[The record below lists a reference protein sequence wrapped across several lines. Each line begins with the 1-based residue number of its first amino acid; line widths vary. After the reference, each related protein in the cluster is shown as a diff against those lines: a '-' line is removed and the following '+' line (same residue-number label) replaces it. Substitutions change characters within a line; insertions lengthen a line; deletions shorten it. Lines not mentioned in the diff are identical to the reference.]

1 MNRLKQISIILLA
14 LIFMGLTACG
24 GGGTSNN
31 GGTGTLSLSLTD
43 ATTDKYKAIYITIDD
58 IQIHLGGNE
67 NSANNWTSIEMPES
81 PMTLD
86 LLQLVNGLREDLGS
100 VDLPA
105 GRYTQLR
112 MILGRTPDD
121 SLNLV
126 SRSHPY
132 ANYTI
137 DQSDRVQIHELKIP
151 SAFNTGLKIVNGFTI
166 GAGETTELVLDFDAC
181 RSVVEAGSS
190 GNRML
195 NPTIKVAE
203 IQEYSIIQGIVY
215 DAGGTIED
223 GGVEGALV
231 SLQIYDGNA
240 ADLKDRVVVETST
253 ITDEFGYYTI
263 FAKPGDYQMVVYK
276 SGKHPENI
284 EISAFSGLAPDKNF
298 PLADANAETVSGNVA
313 IDGATDEQYATLS
326 FRRAIDTEEI
336 EIASVNI
343 VNGATYSL
351 RLPAGNYKVI
361 ASSFGHTSMEYRIT
375 VTGNSTT
382 NQDIHF

>member
-1 MNRLKQISIILLA
+1 MSTLLIA
-14 LIFMGLTACG
+14 LIFMGVAACG
-24 GGGTSNN
+24 GGGTSND

-43 ATTDKYKAIYITIDD
+43 ATTDQYKAIYITIDD
-58 IQIHLGGNE
+58 IQVHLGGDE
-67 NSANNWTSIEMPES
+67 NSANSWTSIEMPER

-86 LLQLVNGLREDLGS
+86 LLQLINGLREDLGS

-105 GRYTQLR
+105 GQYTQFR

-121 SLNLV
+121 SLNLL

-137 DQSDRVQIHELKIP
+137 DRSDPVQSHELKIP

-166 GAGETTELVLDFDAC
+166 VAGETTELVLDFDAC
-181 RSVVEAGSS
+181 KSIVEAGSS

-195 NPTIKVAE
+195 KPTIKVAE
-203 IQEYSIIQGIVY
+203 IEELSIIQGIVY
-215 DAGGTIED
+215 DTDRTIED
-223 GGVEGALV
+223 GGVKGALV
-231 SLQIYDGNA
+231 SLQIFDGNA
-240 ADLKDRVVVETST
+240 TDLKDRVVVETST

-263 FAKPGDYQMVVYK
+263 FAKPGDYRMVVHK
-276 SGKHPENI
+276 NGKLPEHI
-284 EISAFSGLAPDKNF
+284 EISASSGLLPDKNF
-298 PLADANAETVSGNVA
+298 PLADADAGTVSGNAA

-326 FRRAIDTEEI
+326 FRQAIDTEEI

-351 RLPAGNYKVI
+351 RLPAGDYKVI
-361 ASSFGHTSMEYRIT
+361 ASSFGHTSMEYPIT

-382 NQDIHF
+382 NQDVNL